1 MPTRNVVGTCGAG
14 RRWLT
19 FCFRATPI
27 MRRRNLTFRPMTWAA
42 FLAGLGAVI
51 AGSMML
57 SRALDRLGQILR
69 LPEQF
74 LGFVVALGADSPEIS
89 SSVVAM
95 LSGRKDVGAGVVFG
109 SNLFNLASLLG
120 LAALISGNVRV
131 GRASAWF
138 NGAVAVLVTVLAG
151 MLVLGLMPG
160 LPLIL
165 AIIFAP
171 IPYALLLWLGRDRL
185 ARLPLPDNWTAFL
198 RSAMRSSKREERQIV
213 CERENTEVSKSR
225 PTLMVGI
232 GLVLVIGGSIA
243 LVRSTTALTARWL
256 PRALLGPLLLAAL
269 TGIPNLHAAISLA
282 LKHKGSAVLTEAMNS
297 NTLNIVAGL
306 AIPAWIFGDIKLG
319 KQGTLEIAWL
329 LLMTVGAIALAAR
342 RGGLSRTDGALILA
356 SYLIFVGVRVYLAI

>member
-1 MPTRNVVGTCGAG
+1 MPTRDVVGICGGGPTLIDVLFSCDTNHAK
-14 RRWLT
+14 
-19 FCFRATPI
+19 
-27 MRRRNLTFRPMTWAA
+27 RNLTFGPMTWAA
-42 FLAGLGAVI
+42 FLVGLGAVI
-51 AGSMML
+51 AGSTML
-57 SRALDRLGQILR
+57 SRALGRLGQILR

-95 LSGRKDVGAGVVFG
+95 LSGQKDVGAGVVFG

-131 GRASAWF
+131 GRATAWF
-138 NGAVAVLVTVLAG
+138 NGAVAVLVTLLAG
-151 MLVLGLMPG
+151 ALVLGLKPS

-165 AIIFAP
+165 AIILVP
-171 IPYALLLWLGRDRL
+171 IPYALLLWMGRDRL
-185 ARLPLPDNWTAFL
+185 ASLSLPDNWAAFL
-198 RSAMRSSKREERQIV
+198 RSAMRSSKPVHESGNAEG
-213 CERENTEVSKSR
+213 SKSR
-225 PTLMVGI
+225 PAVMAGI

-243 LVRSTTALTARWL
+243 LVRSTTTLTAGWL
-256 PRALLGPLLLAAL
+256 PRTLLGPLVLAAL
-269 TGIPNLHAAISLA
+269 TGIPNLHAAIRLA